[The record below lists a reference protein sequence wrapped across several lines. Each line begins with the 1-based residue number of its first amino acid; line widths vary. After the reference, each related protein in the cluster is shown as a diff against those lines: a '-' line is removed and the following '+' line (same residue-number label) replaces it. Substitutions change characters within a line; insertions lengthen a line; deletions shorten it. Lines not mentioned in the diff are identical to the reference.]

1 LQGPCGAPITA
12 LRQWSWQAAGV
23 ERSGRQL
30 QGALLQCAQ
39 LGEQLKLERVLAPI
53 LQLEPGQ
60 SRSVSSSQEQQLVR
74 LWECRQR
81 LQTTVLLL
89 QAAHFR
95 QESRGGHFRCDAPAT
110 LPYWQH
116 HTLQQRGQPIR
127 SSAGLDNR

>member
-1 LQGPCGAPITA
+1 M
-12 LRQWSWQAAGV
+12 

-30 QGALLQCAQ
+30 QEALRQCAH
-39 LGEQLKLERVLAPI
+39 LGEQLKLERALAPI
-53 LQLEPGQ
+53 VQLAPAQ
-60 SRSVSSSQEQQLVR
+60 SRSLSSSQEQQLGW

-116 HTLQQRGQPIR
+116 HTLQQRDQPIR
-127 SSAGLDNR
+127 SSAGLETR

>member
-1 LQGPCGAPITA
+1 LEGPCGAPITA

-30 QGALLQCAQ
+30 QAALQQC
-39 LGEQLKLERVLAPI
+39 EQLREQLRLDRALAPI
-53 LQLEPGQ
+53 LQLEPGH
-60 SRSVSSSQEQQLVR
+60 SRSLSSSQEQQLGW

-81 LQTTVLLL
+81 LQTTLLL
-89 QAAHFR
+89 LEAAHFR

-116 HTLQQRGQPIR
+116 HTLQQRDQPIR